1 MELLRKYATIFYSTH
16 ILDDVQRV
24 SDTVA
29 ILDNGE
35 LITHGPIE
43 DLLTGSGKT
52 EFIVKI
58 KGNTT
63 GIQKLILEQS
73 WVTQTQ
79 ATEMNGET
87 TLVVSV
93 NDSEKAETQLARLF
107 LVDETIV
114 MTEFRR
120 KTYELEEIFMEI
132 VEGGRNVRE

>member
-1 MELLRKYATIFYSTH
+1 
-16 ILDDVQRV
+16 
-24 SDTVA
+24 
-29 ILDNGE
+29 
-35 LITHGPIE
+35 
-43 DLLTGSGKT
+43 
-52 EFIVKI
+52 
-58 KGNTT
+58 
-63 GIQKLILEQS
+63 
-73 WVTQTQ
+73 
-79 ATEMNGET
+79 MNGET